1 MSRGTPFQILVVPTL
16 LLPLLLPLLQSLL
29 QAHDS
34 IAEKEMEPEPLP
46 TQGETLTQW
55 GGETVKIIRI
65 EKAKDIPLVTAARSN
80 RGETGILNHVAPASL
95 TSALL
100 CGLCSAGGDGSQ
112 RNGQRG
118 DQPHRPRRSGREE
131 RLVVGGR

>member
-1 MSRGTPFQILVVPTL
+1 MITGQKSPPAQSEQRRTGTPRLALRDTRAGRGTQTHTHRAVFSFVCRLYERNLVKIAFVRVR
-16 LLPLLLPLLQSLL
+16 LLQSLL

-65 EKAKDIPLVTAARSN
+65 EKAKDIPLVTATHS
-80 RGETGILNHVAPASL
+80 
-95 TSALL
+95 
-100 CGLCSAGGDGSQ
+100 
-112 RNGQRG
+112 
-118 DQPHRPRRSGREE
+118 
-131 RLVVGGR
+131 RLVMEGAPSWQ